1 MSEAADG
8 PVCFELAYH
17 RLHRRVIEYE
27 IALPKALD
35 LNFKRPS
42 ITRAGKGGEY
52 VITKINDHITL
63 RLVLLH
69 GEYLAQQ
76 LRFRASDFR

>member
-27 IALPKALD
+27 IALQKALEALD
-35 LNFKRPS
+35 LNFKRPA

-52 VITKINDHITL
+52 VTTKINDHN
-63 RLVLLH
+63 
-69 GEYLAQQ
+69 
-76 LRFRASDFR
+76 